1 MMVAALARLAQ
12 VNDINELANFQ
23 FNAKTEALRDMSETE
38 IFLGDH
44 KVFEYKPK
52 GKKSFLVG
60 FGVVECV
67 GDAHGVTAVS
77 DRGGDREEIACVP
90 LSTAPPFFWV
100 LA

>member
-1 MMVAALARLAQ
+1 
-12 VNDINELANFQ
+12 
-23 FNAKTEALRDMSETE
+23 MSETE

-67 GDAHGVTAVS
+67 GDAPRELF
-77 DRGGDREEIACVP
+77 DRREGLVYELVLGKSSIPENWEYVFI
-90 LSTAPPFFWV
+90 STGTTSSGSSV
-100 LA
+100 